1 MNDNK
6 KEIHRKN
13 EKRRRGLSDKRKAK
27 EDSQKKRREK
37 KKKKV
42 HQLRLQSQ
50 SKHLPTEHNWIPR
63 RPVLLPGSPLQVD
76 KHAEQ
81 TSPRAGRQTDP
92 PQVIANRV
100 HKS

>member
-1 MNDNK
+1 M
-6 KEIHRKN
+6 IIRKRYTGKMRN
-13 EKRRRGLSDKRKAK
+13 AD
-27 EDSQKKRREK
+27 EDSATKEKPKKIPRKRGEREK
-37 KKKKV
+37 KQKV
-42 HQLRLQSQ
+42 HQLSLQSQ

-63 RPVLLPGSPLQVD
+63 WPVLLPGSPLQVD